1 MSIKKTAPP
10 QTVTFDSVGEFLAAA
25 SKNPAP
31 HKASHQ
37 TRDTDF
43 AGTTTFDEA
52 ASLAVKGW
60 PQGAKRLAALRGSLD
75 RIVEKSIAV
84 KSKAL
89 HWDIT
94 GDFLDVGR
102 HLTGEPD
109 SFGEYRDES
118 QSHCQTRVIKL
129 VANVSAMASV
139 STSQIFSAGAAIFAA
154 VDILESLGHR
164 VELWLGSGSVCNRT
178 SNRLQVLVKVK
189 EASQP
194 FDQDRFA
201 FYLCNNASLRRLF
214 FSIEEDYGFNPN
226 STRTGA
232 LQLEPG
238 DIVTP
243 EVGRYDDT
251 QQKRIERVL
260 QVCKSVGVDFT
271 KEELAEITS

>member
-1 MSIKKTAPP
+1 MSSKKQPPIKTI
-10 QTVTFDSVGEFLAAA
+10 TYNSVGEFLAAA

-37 TRDTDF
+37 IRNSDF
-43 AGTTTFDEA
+43 AGTDTFDEA
-52 ASLAVKGW
+52 ASLAIKGW
-60 PQGAKRLAALRGSLD
+60 PDGAKRLASLRGSLD
-75 RIVEKSIAV
+75 RIVEKSVAV

-89 HWDIT
+89 HWDVT

-102 HLTGEPD
+102 LLTGEPE

-129 VANVSAMASV
+129 VANVSAMATV

-178 SNRLQVLVKVK
+178 SNKLQVLVLVK
-189 EASQP
+189 EACQP

-201 FYLCNNASLRRLF
+201 FFLCNNASLRRLF
-214 FSIEEDYGFNPN
+214 FSVEEDYGWNPN
-226 STRTGA
+226 STRTGP

-238 DIVTP
+238 DIITP
-243 EVGRYDDT
+243 EVGRHDDT
-251 QQKRIERVL
+251 QQKRVERVL
-260 QVCKSVGVDFT
+260 QVCKSVGVEFT
-271 KEELAEITS
+271 KEELQEITA